1 MLNMMSDPFG
11 FITEPATAVR
21 EERGTPCP
29 DCRALG
35 ICPHKLAAFDAYL
48 RDTGQGHLVEE
59 G

>member
-1 MLNMMSDPFG
+1 MPSMMSDPFG
-11 FITEPATAVR
+11 FIQSTTATS